1 MDAPPDLPSDSL
13 PRDSGALAALRRVWG
28 YDAFRPGQD
37 AAVAAV
43 MDGRDVL
50 AILPTGGGK
59 SLVYQVPAVASRG
72 LALVVSPLVALMHD
86 QVEALRRR
94 GVPAAMAHAG
104 LSPREADQL
113 WTDAE
118 FGRYRVLYV
127 TPERLGTELFAARA
141 PRLPVTLLAVD
152 EAHCISEW
160 GHDFRPAY
168 RALAGVRGLF
178 AVPPPVVAVTAT
190 ATPPVRRDI
199 EEQLA
204 LADPLRVVQ
213 GFDRPE
219 IVWSVHRVE
228 DKAAQVR
235 RILAAV
241 PGAALVYAGTRRATE
256 AWAAALRADGESA
269 EPYHAGLDGATR
281 RAVQGRWL
289 DGATRVVVATSAF
302 GMGIDKPDV
311 RAVVHVALPP
321 TLDAYYQEAG
331 RAGRDGQ
338 RAFAALVVAPGD
350 DRLPARLAEASHP
363 TPEQVQAVYAAA
375 GSLAQVAVGAVPD
388 GPSRLDPGLVAEV
401 AKVPPATVR
410 AAVERLAAAGAWA
423 LRPDADGTAWLRVPA
438 SPAATVATS
447 GAAAPFVRAL
457 VRHLPREAFGAWA
470 AVRVS
475 RLAARLSM
483 PPARVADGLAYLA
496 ARGLVDV
503 RAAGGAV
510 VLEWTAPRGAT
521 APTDARALRA
531 SRERALA
538 RLADVV
544 GYATSLGCRRRYLRA
559 YFGEASP
566 ARCGACDVC
575 LGRTRSA
582 TVLPADEPD
591 LVAILDA
598 VRAGRPRAAWL
609 PGTPDARRDALGDW
623 LIGEGY
629 LALTDPLADAY
640 DLTPRGLDRLG

>member
-1 MDAPPDLPSDSL
+1 MSAPAPPPA
-13 PRDSGALAALRRVWG
+13 PPAEALDALRRVWG
-28 YDAFRPGQD
+28 YEAFRPGQD
-37 AAVAAV
+37 AAVTAALA
-43 MDGRDVL
+43 GRDVL

-59 SLVYQVPAVASRG
+59 SLVYQVPAVVRRG

-104 LSPREADQL
+104 LGAREADQL

-127 TPERLGTELFAARA
+127 TPERLGTDLFLARA
-141 PRLPVTLLAVD
+141 ARLPVTLLAVD

-168 RALAGVRGLF
+168 RTLAGVRDLF
-178 AVPPPVVAVTAT
+178 ATPPPVVAVTAT

-204 LADPLRVVQ
+204 LRDPLRVVQ

-219 IVWSVHRVE
+219 LVWSVHRTE

-235 RILAAV
+235 RVLGGV
-241 PGAALVYAGTRRATE
+241 GGSALVYAGTRRGTE
-256 AWAAALRADGESA
+256 AWAAALRADGTSA

-302 GMGIDKPDV
+302 GMGIDKADV

-338 RAFAALVVAPGD
+338 RAYAALVVSPGD
-350 DRLPARLAEASHP
+350 DRLPTRLAETTHP

-375 GSLAQVAVGAVPD
+375 GSLAQVALGAVPD
-388 GPSRLDPGLVAEV
+388 GPSRLDPALVADV
-401 AKVPPATVR
+401 AGVPVPTVR
-410 AAVERLAAAGAWA
+410 AAIERLAAAGAWT
-423 LRPDADGTAWLRVPA
+423 LRPDGALWLRLPA
-438 SPAATVATS
+438 SPGATVATS

-457 VRHLPREAFGAWA
+457 LRRLPREASGGWA
-470 AVRVS
+470 TVRVP
-475 RLAARLSM
+475 RLAARLGM
-483 PPARVADGLAYLA
+483 TPDRVADGLAYLA
-496 ARGLVDV
+496 ARGLVET
-503 RAAGGAV
+503 RAADGML
-510 VLEWTAPRGAT
+510 VLEWSAPRTDASP
-521 APTDARALRA
+521 ADARALRA
-531 SRERALA
+531 SRARALS
-538 RLADVV
+538 RLGDVV
-544 GYATSLGCRRRYLRA
+544 GYVSTIGCRRRYLRA
-559 YFGEASP
+559 YFGEAAP
-566 ARCGACDVC
+566 PRCGACDIC
-575 LGRTRSA
+575 LGRAHTA
-582 TVLPADEPD
+582 TVVPADEPA
-591 LVAILDA
+591 LVAILAA
-598 VRAGRPRAAWL
+598 VAEGRPRTAWL
-609 PGTPDARRDALGDW
+609 PGATDSRRDELGDW
-623 LIGEGY
+623 LAREGY
-629 LALTDPLADAY
+629 LTLTDPLADTY
-640 DLTPRGLDRLG
+640 DLTPRGRERLG

>member
-1 MDAPPDLPSDSL
+1 MEPLSLLSDA
-13 PRDSGALAALRRVWG
+13 RETLRRVWG

-37 AAVAAV
+37 AAVEAALA
-43 MDGRDVL
+43 GRDVL

-59 SLVYQVPAVASRG
+59 SLVYQVPAVVRRG

-104 LSPREADQL
+104 LGARESDQL

-118 FGRYRVLYV
+118 FGRYRVVYV
-127 TPERLGTELFAARA
+127 TPERLGSELFLARA
-141 PRLPVTLLAVD
+141 ARLPVTLLAVD

-178 AVPPPVVAVTAT
+178 PSPPPVVAVTAT

-204 LADPLRVVQ
+204 LRDPLRVVQ

-219 IVWSVHRVE
+219 LVWSVHRTE

-241 PGAALVYAGTRRATE
+241 NGPALVYAGTRRATE
-256 AWAAALRADGESA
+256 AWAARLSADGTTA
-269 EPYHAGLDGATR
+269 EAYHAGLDGAAR
-281 RAVQGRWL
+281 RDVQARWL
-289 DGATRVVVATSAF
+289 GDQTRVVVATSAF

-338 RAFAALVVAPGD
+338 RAYAALVVTPGD
-350 DRLPARLAEASHP
+350 DRLPTRLAQSSHP
-363 TPEQVQAVYAAA
+363 TPDEVRAVYAAA

-388 GPSRLDPGLVAEV
+388 GPSRLDPALVARV
-401 AKVPPATVR
+401 ADVTVSTAR
-410 AAVERLAAAGAWA
+410 AAVERLAAAGAWS
-423 LRPDADGTAWLRVPA
+423 LRPDAEGALWLRLPA
-438 SPAATVATS
+438 SPGATVATA
-447 GAAAPFVRAL
+447 GRAAPFVRAL
-457 VRHLPREAFGAWA
+457 LRYVPREASGSWA
-470 AVRVS
+470 VVRIP
-475 RLAARLSM
+475 RLAERLGL
-483 PPARVADGLAYLA
+483 PPARVADGLAFLA
-496 ARGLVDV
+496 ARGLVET
-503 RAAGGAV
+503 RAADGML
-510 VLEWTAPRGAT
+510 VLEWTAPRA
-521 APTDARALRA
+521 AAPPTDAGALRA

-544 GYATSLGCRRRYLRA
+544 SYASSLGCRRRYLRA
-559 YFGEASP
+559 YFGEAAP
-566 ARCGACDVC
+566 ANCGACDVC
-575 LGRTRSA
+575 RGRTRAA
-582 TVLPADEPD
+582 TVVPADEPA
-591 LVAILDA
+591 LVAILAA
-598 VRAGRPRAAWL
+598 VAEGRPRDAWL
-609 PGTPDARRDALGDW
+609 PDTNATRRDALGDW
-623 LIGEGY
+623 LAREGY
-629 LALTDPLADAY
+629 LTLSDPLADTY
-640 DLTPRGLDRLG
+640 NLTPRGRERLG